1 LSGIADSRQNIVAS
15 VSIYRC
21 DFHNIITIQTEFEIH
36 MTDLIRKRI
45 YHILLQSYKVMVHR
59 NRPVVAREYKLIL
72 NNMKFEEKEYGI
84 EKFVNVVKN
93 LLQGSTEPEGEAHF
107 IPIRDYKKRSVW
119 YLDTIDSKIKDSSFL
134 LRIRKENDE
143 EYVTSLKCRSPD
155 RYIASSYDLS
165 SDKQEVKSK
174 FEEDIIAPFG
184 SNFSLSAT
192 FETKNEPHIESIG
205 DLVSIFP
212 GLSELNLNQDETLHK
227 VNNFEAREF
236 SCQIGSIAFGKEG
249 STAETSLEFWYLP
262 GEVKNQ
268 PPLIVEFTFD
278 YDATELEFTDKSKK
292 GSLLEEFPTSQVATA
307 NLFYRSLQAI
317 KEFEGPE
324 NAKTKTQFA
333 YEYKKDI

>member
-1 LSGIADSRQNIVAS
+1 MA
-15 VSIYRC
+15 
-21 DFHNIITIQTEFEIH
+21 
-36 MTDLIRKRI
+36 
-45 YHILLQSYKVMVHR
+45 HR

-72 NNMKFEEKEYGI
+72 NNIKFEEKENGI
-84 EKFVNVVKN
+84 EKFVNVVKSR
-93 LLQGSTEPEGEAHF
+93 LRESTDPEEAHF
-107 IPIRDYKKRSVW
+107 IQNRDDKKRRVW
-119 YLDTIDSKIKDSSFL
+119 YLDTIDYKIKDGSFL

-165 SDKQEVKSK
+165 SDKQKVESK
-174 FEEDIIAPFG
+174 FEEDIIAPFA

-192 FETKNEPHIESIG
+192 LETKNEPHIESIG

-212 GLSELNLNQDETLHK
+212 GLSELNLNENETLHK

-236 SCQIGSIAFGKEG
+236 SCQIGSIEFGNEG

-262 GEVKNQ
+262 DEVKNHS
-268 PPLIVEFTFD
+268 PLIVEFTFD
-278 YDATELEFTDKSKK
+278 FDATEPDFKEKAKK
-292 GSLLEEFPTSQVATA
+292 GLRLEEFPTSMVATA
-307 NLFYRSLQAI
+307 NSFYRSLQDV
-317 KEFEGPE
+317 KEFMNPE